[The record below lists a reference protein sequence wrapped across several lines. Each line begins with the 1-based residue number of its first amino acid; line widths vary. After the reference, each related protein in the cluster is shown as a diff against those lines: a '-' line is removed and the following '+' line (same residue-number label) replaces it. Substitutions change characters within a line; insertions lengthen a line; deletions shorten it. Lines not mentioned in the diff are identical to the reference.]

1 MKSILRL
8 VLLLLVFSFNYSFT
22 QTLHDIAVANFSFTP
37 SDLTITVGDTVRWT
51 NNGGTHS
58 VQADDNSF
66 SNGQPSSA
74 AWVFIHVFDTEGDFR
89 YYCRQHGGPN
99 GDGMSGIIHVMSATD
114 VSDNAIKLDFV
125 LMQNY
130 TNPFNPSTSIRY
142 SIPKTSL
149 VNLKVYDVLGK
160 EVATLVNEEKPMGTY
175 QINFDASSL
184 ASGIYFYKIQAGNF
198 VQTKKMI
205 LLK

>member
-74 AWVFIHVFDTEGDFR
+74 AWVLIHVSDTEGDFR

-99 GDGMSGIIHVMSATD
+99 GDGMSG
-114 VSDNAIKLDFV
+114 
-125 LMQNY
+125 
-130 TNPFNPSTSIRY
+130 
-142 SIPKTSL
+142 
-149 VNLKVYDVLGK
+149 
-160 EVATLVNEEKPMGTY
+160 
-175 QINFDASSL
+175 
-184 ASGIYFYKIQAGNF
+184 
-198 VQTKKMI
+198 
-205 LLK
+205 

>member
-1 MKSILRL
+1 MSFA
-8 VLLLLVFSFNYSFT
+8 FSYSFT

-114 VSDNAIKLDFV
+114 VSVNAIKLDFV

-130 TNPFNPSTSIRY
+130 PNPFNPTTTIEY
-142 SIPKTSL
+142 SIPKGEF
-149 VNLKVYDVLGK
+149 VKLKVYNV
-160 EVATLVNEEKPMGTY
+160 MGTLEKSIVSKY
-175 QINFDASSL
+175 QPGGNYTVDFDGSDL
-184 ASGIYFYKIQAGNF
+184 ASGVYFYQLISGSYMSVKR
-198 VQTKKMI
+198 MI